1 MNKNFSRTTSGFTII
16 ELLVTAAFLIV
27 AGSIAAW
34 QFSNIATSARDDKRK
49 IAINSI
55 YYGLEEVYFKQNGA
69 YPEKIASG
77 TLTSV
82 DPKLLS
88 DPSGKKIGESDSD
101 YRYEPS
107 GCVDGKCASY
117 SLRADLE
124 AESDYVKKNR

>member
-1 MNKNFSRTTSGFTII
+1 MNKNTSRTSTGFTII
-16 ELLVTAAFLIV
+16 ELLVTAVFLIV

-34 QFSNIATSARDDKRK
+34 QFSNIAASARDDKRK
-49 IAINSI
+49 IAINSL

-69 YPEKIASG
+69 YPEKITSN

-88 DPSGKKIGESDSD
+88 DPSGRKIGESDSN

-107 GCVDGKCASY
+107 RCTDGKCASY
-117 SLRADLE
+117 TLRADLE
-124 AESDYVKKNR
+124 AESDYIKKNR